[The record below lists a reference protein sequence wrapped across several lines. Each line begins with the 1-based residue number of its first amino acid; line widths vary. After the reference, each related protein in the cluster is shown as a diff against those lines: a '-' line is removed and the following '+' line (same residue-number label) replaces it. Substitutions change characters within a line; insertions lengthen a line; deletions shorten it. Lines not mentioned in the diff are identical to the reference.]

1 MFDGRHLSLGRRAG
15 DGTDDETPGSTEPG
29 PEEASRE
36 EAIREEAGREEASR
50 EEAGPEEVRS
60 EEEIGDVIHPA
71 MRFARMSAR

>member
-36 EAIREEAGREEASR
+36 EA
-50 EEAGPEEVRS
+50 GPEEVRS
-60 EEEIGDVIHPA
+60 EEEIGGVIHPA

>member
-36 EAIREEAGREEASR
+36 EAGP

>member
-36 EAIREEAGREEASR
+36 EASR

>member
-29 PEEASRE
+29 PEEA
-36 EAIREEAGREEASR
+36 IREEAGREEAGR
-50 EEAGPEEVRS
+50 EEAGPEEVRFEEVRS

-71 MRFARMSAR
+71 MRFARMRAR